1 MNVTE
6 HYRASAPCWSLLHS
20 GFRFPEATAWTSK
33 FIKRALAF
41 AIWLRSTLEHSKHSF
56 KLSTPS
62 SISDK
67 TIQNFHGIFVYL
79 QHSKSA
85 QCNDCNECTIETTAD
100 STQTTS
106 EDVAYLGRRTRCSSS
121 LAAACT
127 QFTLIKLNSG
137 NFLEISLAPQ
147 RISKSQRSKMI
158 KMRASLG
165 EGKDMAT
172 HQV

>member
-1 MNVTE
+1 M
-6 HYRASAPCWSLLHS
+6 
-20 GFRFPEATAWTSK
+20 
-33 FIKRALAF
+33 
-41 AIWLRSTLEHSKHSF
+41 
-56 KLSTPS
+56 
-62 SISDK
+62 
-67 TIQNFHGIFVYL
+67 YL

-106 EDVAYLGRRTRCSSS
+106 EDVAYLGCRTRCSSS

-147 RISKSQRSKMI
+147 RISKSQRSKIQNNQNAGKSRRGKRYGHPPSMSSCC
-158 KMRASLG
+158 KKRSGASETLQPFG
-165 EGKDMAT
+165 EQRKRGQIPRLDTLQMVMDGLAKYG
-172 HQV
+172 

>member
-1 MNVTE
+1 M
-6 HYRASAPCWSLLHS
+6 
-20 GFRFPEATAWTSK
+20 
-33 FIKRALAF
+33 
-41 AIWLRSTLEHSKHSF
+41 
-56 KLSTPS
+56 
-62 SISDK
+62 
-67 TIQNFHGIFVYL
+67 YL

-106 EDVAYLGRRTRCSSS
+106 EDVAYLGCRTRCSSS

-172 HQV
+172 HQVWAVVVKRDQVPQRLSSRSASKESEAKSHAWIHFKWSWMVWPNMAKWTTELTTRQLRISMIS